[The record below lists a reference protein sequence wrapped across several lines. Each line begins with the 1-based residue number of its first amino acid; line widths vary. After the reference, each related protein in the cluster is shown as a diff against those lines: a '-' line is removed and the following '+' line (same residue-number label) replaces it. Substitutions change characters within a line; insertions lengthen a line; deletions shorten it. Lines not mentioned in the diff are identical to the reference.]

1 MIMAIRANVHEAKT
15 HFSELLERA
24 HMGEEVIIAK
34 AGKPYARL
42 VPIVEGAERKPGAF
56 RGRITGD
63 VLGGV
68 GSDES
73 PWG

>member
-1 MIMAIRANVHEAKT
+1 MAIKANVHEAKT
-15 HFSELLERA
+15 RFSELLERA
-24 HMGEEVIIAK
+24 HNGEEVIIAK

-42 VPIVEGAERKPGAF
+42 VPVTEAGNRRPGAF
-56 RGRITGD
+56 RGRIAGD

-68 GSDES
+68 GADDS